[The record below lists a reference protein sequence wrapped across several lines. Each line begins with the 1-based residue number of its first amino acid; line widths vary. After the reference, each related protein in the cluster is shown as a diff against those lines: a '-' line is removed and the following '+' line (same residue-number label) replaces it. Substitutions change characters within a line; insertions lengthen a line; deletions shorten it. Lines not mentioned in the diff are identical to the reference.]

1 MNTKIAYDRVTFSL
15 PSSINLELDKLK
27 KEQNRSKSEII
38 KIAIENYINEQKRK
52 NLQKAVELM
61 ANEYENNKA
70 LTEFSV
76 LDSEDFI

>member
-70 LTEFSV
+70 LTEFSAF
-76 LDSEDFI
+76 DSEDFI